1 MPTEEELAEAGI
13 RSFEKDIRRMSRDEL
28 LEHFGSATGRVVMTR
43 LFRNLGWQIYERVRD
58 KKDPPVDGNLRSSW
72 YRYAKSILA
81 RIPDDDELSND
92 PYDTLGRMLSELVL
106 ERKFF
111 TYADLGI
118 VDENWENRRI
128 GTTRPG
134 VVVFAEKTGWVR
146 WLRQVHTRWGVT
158 TLALGGAPSA
168 ITSAYTV
175 EHLLQVLPD
184 PPPRVRLIGVVDY
197 DPSGRAIAEAFQR
210 QLAQAGLP
218 DTDLATVIHPRHY
231 TDDELELFAYPLS
244 TRQKTLNARW
254 LEKTGGVGGETLGLE
269 AESLPTAT
277 VTALVDDLIE
287 GPPAGR
293 RPGRPGSDDKAKA

>member
-13 RSFEKDIRRMSRDEL
+13 RSFDKDLRRMSRDEL
-28 LEHFGSATGRVVMTR
+28 LEHFGSASGRLVLTR

-58 KKDPPVDGNLRSSW
+58 QKDPPVDGNLRSSW
-72 YRYAKSILA
+72 YRYAKPILA
-81 RIPDDDELSND
+81 RIPDDDDLVKD
-92 PYDTLGRMLSELVL
+92 PYDTLGRMLAELVL
-106 ERKFF
+106 ERKLFR
-111 TYADLGI
+111 YADLGI

-128 GTTRPG
+128 GTTRPE
-134 VVVFAEKTGWVR
+134 VVVFTEKTGWVR
-146 WLRQVHTRWGVT
+146 WLRQAHTRWGVT

-168 ITSAYTV
+168 ITSTYTV

-231 TDDELELFAYPLS
+231 AADELELFAFELPR
-244 TRQKTLNARW
+244 RQKTLNARW
-254 LEKTGGVGGETLGLE
+254 LEVTGGVGGREVGLE
-269 AESLPTAT
+269 AESLPSVK
-277 VTALVDDLIE
+277 VTELVGRLVE
-287 GPPAGR
+287 GPAGGR
-293 RPGRPGSDDKAKA
+293 GPGRPGSTD